1 VASTVLDT
9 DFFVAWITKAAAA
22 IEVNRAH
29 LSELD
34 TPIGDGD
41 HGTNLDRGFASVMRV
56 LGTTA
61 PRTPATVLALT
72 GTTLISKVGGA
83 SGPLYGS
90 AFRRAGNALGDAAQT
105 DLQGLAA
112 ALGAALE
119 AIRKLGAARDG
130 DKTMVDALAPAVAAL
145 NEAVTN
151 SAPLVDALNATVAAA
166 EAGAQATI
174 AMQASK
180 GRASYLGPRSVG
192 HQDPGAA
199 STVLI
204 LTALRDTAAATS
216 TTASPPPLSAS
227 TPTSAPIPTPTPGA
241 APTRAPEPELTPPP
255 RPEPE
260 PGEVS
265 PGASPNGPEDGD
277 SGA

>member
-1 VASTVLDT
+1 VTLDT
-9 DFFVAWITKAAAA
+9 EFFVAWITKVADV
-22 IEVNRAH
+22 IEAKKTH

-34 TPIGDGD
+34 AAIGDGD
-41 HGTNLDRGFASVMRV
+41 HGTNLDRGFASVSRV
-56 LGTTA
+56 LDTTA

-83 SGPLYGS
+83 SGPLYGT
-90 AFRRAGNALGDAAQT
+90 AFRRAGNALGDVPQT
-105 DLQGLAA
+105 DLPGLAM

-145 NEAVTN
+145 DKAVEE
-151 SAPLVDALNATVAAA
+151 SAPLVAALDAMVAAA

-192 HQDPGAA
+192 HKDPGAA

-204 LTALRDTAAATS
+204 LTALRDTAAA
-216 TTASPPPLSAS
+216 ASQ
-227 TPTSAPIPTPTPGA
+227 PGDE
-241 APTRAPEPELTPPP
+241 TGNGN
-255 RPEPE
+255 
-260 PGEVS
+260 GET
-265 PGASPNGPEDGD
+265 GE
-277 SGA
+277 

>member
-1 VASTVLDT
+1 MTSPALDT
-9 DFFVAWITKAAAA
+9 QFFVTWITKVAAVV
-22 IEVNRAH
+22 ETNRAR

-34 TPIGDGD
+34 TAIGDGD
-41 HGTNLDRGFASVMRV
+41 HGANLDRGFASVVRV

-90 AFRRAGNALGDAAQT
+90 AFRRAGNALGDVEQT
-105 DLQGLAA
+105 DLPGLAT
-112 ALGAALE
+112 ALAAALE

-145 NEAVTN
+145 NQAVDDA
-151 SAPLVDALNATVAAA
+151 APLTAALDAMVAAA

-204 LTALRDTAAATS
+204 LTALRDTAAAAQPPTP
-216 TTASPPPLSAS
+216 SPSPSESGSESPSAS
-227 TPTSAPIPTPTPGA
+227 APPSAAGGEPSEGSGGA
-241 APTRAPEPELTPPP
+241 
-255 RPEPE
+255 RPD
-260 PGEVS
+260 GS
-265 PGASPNGPEDGD
+265 GDGD
-277 SGA
+277 NGA

>member
-1 VASTVLDT
+1 VTSAVLDT
-9 DFFVAWITKAAAA
+9 RFFVTWITKAAAVVEA
-22 IEVNRAH
+22 NRAQ

-34 TPIGDGD
+34 AAIGDGD

-90 AFRRAGNALGDAAQT
+90 AFRRAGNALGDTEQT
-105 DLQGLAA
+105 DLPGLAA

-119 AIRKLGAARDG
+119 AVRKLGAARDG

-145 NEAVTN
+145 DKAVN
-151 SAPLVDALNATVAAA
+151 DAAPLVEALDAMVAAA

-204 LTALRDTAAATS
+204 LTALRDTAAA
-216 TTASPPPLSAS
+216 
-227 TPTSAPIPTPTPGA
+227 A
-241 APTRAPEPELTPPP
+241 APAD
-255 RPEPE
+255 
-260 PGEVS
+260 
-265 PGASPNGPEDGD
+265 GAR
-277 SGA
+277 GA